1 MNKKGFTLV
10 ELLAVVVLMAILV
23 TIAVPGITRVNKG
36 LKTQSFCTK
45 VKVIEAAAA
54 DYANDYYKDNTT
66 QSKKTLGY
74 VSLADLINLGYL
86 TTENACSLFGS
97 SGDCIKDP
105 RDDRGMDYD
114 LVSVWTENN
123 RLYSTYLYNNLGT
136 SSDYNTKVCGQNVL
150 YQAAS
155 NATARTISNANANI
169 SVTFAGKDNWSL
181 EKSFMISRDQSDIF
195 GNYIIDCVVVSYTK
209 DSNAKIK
216 IKIDTI
222 DDKTSGNIN
231 TKSDTSNNTSGS
243 RTFYVANSKKSILTV
258 SLSGAS
264 KVNNN
269 TLYRAGIDK
278 ITVYWK
284 KIS

>member
-1 MNKKGFTLV
+1 MKLRIDNIKIREDLTKEEIITKALETHKISKAFVESSKILKKSID
-10 ELLAVVVLMAILV
+10 A
-23 TIAVPGITRVNKG
+23 
-36 LKTQSFCTK
+36 
-45 VKVIEAAAA
+45 
-54 DYANDYYKDNTT
+54 
-66 QSKKTLGY
+66 
-74 VSLADLINLGYL
+74 
-86 TTENACSLFGS
+86 
-97 SGDCIKDP
+97 
-105 RDDRGMDYD
+105 RDK
-114 LVSVWTENN
+114 N
-123 RLYSTYLYNNLGT
+123 
-136 SSDYNTKVCGQNVL
+136 
-150 YQAAS
+150 
-155 NATARTISNANANI
+155 
-169 SVTFAGKDNWSL
+169 
-181 EKSFMISRDQSDIF
+181 DIF
-195 GNYIIDCVVVSYTK
+195 GNYIIDRVVVSYTK

-269 TLYRAGIDK
+269 TLYRAGINQ